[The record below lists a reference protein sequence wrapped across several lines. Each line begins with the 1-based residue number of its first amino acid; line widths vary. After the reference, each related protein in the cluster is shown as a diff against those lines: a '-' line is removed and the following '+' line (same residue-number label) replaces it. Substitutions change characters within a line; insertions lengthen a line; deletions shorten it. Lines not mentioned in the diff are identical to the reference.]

1 MSKNY
6 YPEMMDE
13 IAKKDVSQQ
22 EILDWFY
29 RHKPHSVIEAVQ
41 AVRKAKQPS
50 KAEIDG
56 FMARYSPDVPVKAEP
71 AKPMPINMSQE
82 LANECR
88 QLIKNHQYG
97 RVSAIK
103 LCMEKT
109 GFGMGPATEIIDNL
123 FDRSC

>member
-41 AVRKAKQPS
+41 AVRKAKKPS
-50 KAEIDG
+50 KAEIDR
-56 FMARYSPDVPVKAEP
+56 FMDRYSPEIPVKVEP
-71 AKPMPINMSQE
+71 KFAD
-82 LANECR
+82 ECR
-88 QLIKNHQYG
+88 RIKEKDG
-97 RVSAIK
+97 RVYAVK
-103 LCMEKT
+103 FWREKT
-109 GFGMGPATEIIDNL
+109 GCLLRDAIAAVDAL
-123 FDRSC
+123 

>member
-41 AVRKAKQPS
+41 AVRKAKKPS
-50 KAEIDG
+50 KAEIDR
-56 FMARYSPDVPVKAEP
+56 FMDRYSPELPVKVESDAD
-71 AKPMPINMSQE
+71 
-82 LANECR
+82 ECR
-88 QLIKNHQYG
+88 RIREKNG
-97 RVSAIK
+97 RIYAVK
-103 LCMEKT
+103 YWREKT
-109 GFGMGPATEIIDNL
+109 GCGLKDAIAVVDAL
-123 FDRSC
+123 